1 MAEKSWWGRWFDGKN
16 TGGPLGRLDRRLTT
30 YNQPTSTFEKQP
42 KPEKPVKRNLK
53 VLIGPETTKKR
64 SKKKTIK
71 PVRAMRPPT

>member
-1 MAEKSWWGRWFDGKN
+1 MTKSWWGRRFDSEHE
-16 TGGPLGRLDRRLTT
+16 GGSIGRFNSRFTT
-30 YNQPTSTFEKQP
+30 YNHPTSTFEKQP